1 MIRKTEKLVITFY
14 TTTAAMAMEQLCK
27 EHHADGR
34 MIPVPSSISADC
46 GLAWCAN
53 PGSEEALLTLM
64 QNHNIPHQGIHRTLV

>member
-34 MIPVPSSISADC
+34 MIPVPSAISADC
-46 GLAWCAN
+46 GLGWCVE
-53 PGSEEALLTLM
+53 PGEEARFRGFLAEHSL
-64 QNHNIPHQGIHRTLV
+64 NAQGIHHCLI